1 MSLLENV
8 VAALL
13 FSAVAGVSLGIWS
26 LGLSAEAQR
35 AERER
40 SGDRIDA
47 DLTALEV
54 RLRAGAAALP
64 PAGDCA
70 SASQQLGA
78 LADQQ
83 PPASGLWRQLR
94 VTAPDPGLEVTVG
107 LSDGGPGS
115 AGQSSGA
122 APRQRW
128 FSPAALG
135 LCGGWGGADATR

>member
-35 AERER
+35 AERQR
-40 SGDRIDA
+40 GGDRIDA

-64 PAGDCA
+64 LAGDCA
-70 SASQQLGA
+70 SASQQLVA
-78 LADQQ
+78 LAAQQ
-83 PPASGLWRQLR
+83 PAVAGLWRQLR

-107 LSDGGPGS
+107 LGDGGPGN
-115 AGQSSGA
+115 AGPSSGA
-122 APRQRW
+122 EPRRRW

-135 LCGGWGGADATR
+135 LCGGWGGTDAMR